1 MQAKEFIAKA
11 VNLLIE
17 IDSLNEQLKEL
28 KVEAKEAE
36 LDVSALT
43 AAAKAIA
50 SAKCDEVIEKN
61 TAVINAINLARGD
74 EH

>member
-1 MQAKEFIAKA
+1 MQAKEFVAKA

-17 IDSLNEQLKEL
+17 IDNLNEQLKEL

-43 AAAKAIA
+43 AAAAKAIA
-50 SAKCDEVIEKN
+50 AAKCDEVIEKN
-61 TAVINAINLARGD
+61 TAVINAINLARN
-74 EH
+74 

>member
-1 MQAKEFIAKA
+1 VQAKEFIAKA

-36 LDVSALT
+36 LDVSALI

-50 SAKCDEVIEKN
+50 AAKCDEVIEKN

-74 EH
+74 ER